1 MTLSEETRKR
11 VEKATVRLTKKG
23 GQGVIVP
30 DGLILTAAHC
40 IAASLEGDM
49 VLGDF
54 FLEEIEF
61 GGQKI
66 VAQVYVVEP
75 VSDIAV
81 LGTPD
86 DQTFYKEAIAFDKA
100 LELIEPVEIRSE
112 DLELFREIPA
122 MVFTHTRLWLQASVQ
137 KCNESASTLAINT
150 PAIDG
155 GTSGGPV
162 IDQEGRLFG
171 IISMIGC
178 TIGREDHIG
187 QIPWPSRALPVWVV
201 KRITR

>member
-11 VEKATVRLTKKG
+11 VEKATVRLTKKS

-40 IAASLEGDM
+40 IEWCCEGGM

-66 VAQVYVVEP
+66 VAQVYAVEP

-81 LGTPD
+81 LGRPT
-86 DQTFYKEAIAFDKA
+86 
-100 LELIEPVEIRSE
+100 IR
-112 DLELFREIPA
+112 R
-122 MVFTHTRLWLQASVQ
+122 FT
-137 KCNESASTLAINT
+137 
-150 PAIDG
+150 
-155 GTSGGPV
+155 
-162 IDQEGRLFG
+162 
-171 IISMIGC
+171 
-178 TIGREDHIG
+178 
-187 QIPWPSRALPVWVV
+187 
-201 KRITR
+201 KRQSLMKRP